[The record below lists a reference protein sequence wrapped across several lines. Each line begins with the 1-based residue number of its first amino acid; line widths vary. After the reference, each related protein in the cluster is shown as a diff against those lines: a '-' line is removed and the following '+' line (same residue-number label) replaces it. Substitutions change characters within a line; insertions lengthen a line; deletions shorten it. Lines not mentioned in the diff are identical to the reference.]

1 MEGMFDRS
9 RFMDREIMD
18 PMRVM
23 EGASGMQGASSAAA
37 QVGQHTEGNLDFLK
51 QAVDLGVRAA
61 APVLCARARA
71 AFPPRAGRLTAPS
84 PRYSGNQTSIMAVA
98 YEGGV
103 IVGADSRT
111 STGAYIANR
120 VSDKVTAVD
129 DSIFVCR
136 SGSAADTQAISD
148 YVTYFLDQHRMELGK
163 PPKVLTAA
171 NLFRELCYHNKNG
184 LMAGI
189 IVAGW
194 DQHKG
199 GQVFSIPMGGAMLE
213 RPFAIGGARESCA
226 PYHPSQRA
234 VHSITPPPLAPSSWF
249 VLPSLHP
256 RTSSSQALAR
266 RTSMASATR
275 TTSRA

>member
-1 MEGMFDRS
+1 
-9 RFMDREIMD
+9 
-18 PMRVM
+18 
-23 EGASGMQGASSAAA
+23 
-37 QVGQHTEGNLDFLK
+37 
-51 QAVDLGVRAA
+51 
-61 APVLCARARA
+61 
-71 AFPPRAGRLTAPS
+71 
-84 PRYSGNQTSIMAVA
+84 MAVA

-171 NLFRELCYHNKNG
+171 NLFRELCYHNKNA

-194 DQHKG
+194 DQYKG
-199 GQVFSIPMGGAMLE
+199 GQVYSIPMGGAMLE
-213 RPFAIGGARESCA
+213 RPYAIGGAREKPR
-226 PYHPSQRA
+226 PYHPSFTCPPYCGLCCPHFCRKPRRPRLWLY
-234 VHSITPPPLAPSSWF
+234 VHLWPLRC
-249 VLPSLHP
+249 VL
-256 RTSSSQALAR
+256 QAGYDSCAD
-266 RTSMASATR
+266 
-275 TTSRA
+275 

>member
-1 MEGMFDRS
+1 
-9 RFMDREIMD
+9 MDREIMD

-51 QAVDLGVRAA
+51 QAVDLG
-61 APVLCARARA
+61 
-71 AFPPRAGRLTAPS
+71 
-84 PRYSGNQTSIMAVA
+84 TSIMAVA

-194 DQHKG
+194 DQYKG

-213 RPFAIGGARESCA
+213 RPFAIGGSGSTYIYGLCDAYYKPGMTAAQTEEFVAKALSHAMARDGSSGGVIRMVKIDASGSERKFIA
-226 PYHPSQRA
+226 GDKLPYG
-234 VHSITPPPLAPSSWF
+234 PL
-249 VLPSLHP
+249 
-256 RTSSSQALAR
+256 
-266 RTSMASATR
+266 
-275 TTSRA
+275 